1 MLGDIFGRRAGLTCT
16 ELLLFLFLPAAL
28 SSPRRPGVMP
38 RGEARGLGNIELV
51 ALRGAL

>member
-16 ELLLFLFLPAAL
+16 ELLLFLFLPVGF
-28 SSPRRPGVMP
+28 SSPRLPGVTP
-38 RGEARGLGNIELV
+38 RGEARGLGKTELV